1 MRLRKRLIGSFFVVA
16 VLMVLTISL
25 CLISS
30 RHIQVLYMEAFQD
43 VASSGLLS
51 EEISVQM
58 SEWAQ
63 GMRKGAFS
71 QDMVLLALGYL
82 LVTFAVVI
90 GFLTAK
96 HIVDP
101 IVLFEKQLKKVAEGD
116 LSETDTD
123 DGVRTKMMKRKDEIK
138 DLYVSVDLLLVNLR
152 QVIGS
157 VRVAGENVASGAS
170 QISTG
175 SQSISAD
182 TAAQASF
189 AEEISSTVEEMAS
202 NITRNSDNASQTDG
216 IAQHVLEESR
226 RGSEAVSKTVEAM
239 HAIAEKIQIIE
250 DISNQTNRLALNAA
264 IEAARAGDAGRGFAV
279 VASEVR
285 KLAERSQVSAAEI
298 AELSTKSVEV
308 AEQTGSIFES
318 LVPDIEKTAEL
329 IQEIAAA
336 AREEDIGAKQINKAV
351 IELDST
357 VQKSATASEEFASL
371 SEEMSS
377 QAVALLDSLAYFKLS
392 DDKKQGNSH
401 SAGRTRAKPA
411 KPDAARKSLPQ
422 KTAVSKPESGSFTSF
437 VTSGEAKAQGIEP
450 GRPVEKPLKTAVPVP
465 ESTAAATDDD
475 LFYDASS
482 AETDTSAATEKQ
494 ESKTQKSASVFT
506 DTPYVPSSF
515 VSDND
520 FEEF

>member
-1 MRLRKRLIGSFFVVA
+1 MRLRTRLIGSFFVVA

-43 VASSGLLS
+43 VATSGLLPEDVS
-51 EEISVQM
+51 AQM

-71 QDMVLLALGYL
+71 QDMVLLVLGYV
-82 LVTFAVVI
+82 LVSLSVWI
-90 GFLTAK
+90 GYLTARF
-96 HIVDP
+96 IVDP
-101 IVLFEKQLKKVAEGD
+101 IVAFDKELKKVASGD
-116 LSETDTD
+116 LTVEGRDE
-123 DGVRTKMMKRKDEIK
+123 KLHEKNMKRKDEIH
-138 DLYVSVDLLLVNLR
+138 DLCVSVDTLTGNLR
-152 QVIGS
+152 QVLSI
-157 VRVAGENVASGAS
+157 VKQAGDNVASGAS

-175 SQSISAD
+175 SQAISAD
-182 TAAQASF
+182 CAAQASF

-216 IAQHVLEESR
+216 IAQRVLEESR
-226 RGSEAVSKTVEAM
+226 KGSVAVGQTVDAM
-239 HAIAEKIQIIE
+239 HAIADKIQIIE

-264 IEAARAGDAGRGFAV
+264 IEAARAGEAGRGFAV

-298 AELSTKSVEV
+298 AELSVQSVQV
-308 AEQTGSIFES
+308 AEQTGAIFEG

-351 IELDST
+351 IELDTT
-357 VQKSATASEEFASL
+357 VQKSATGSEEFASL
-371 SEEMSS
+371 SEEMAS
-377 QAVALLDSLAYFKLS
+377 QASQLLETLSYFKLS
-392 DDKKQGNSH
+392 E
-401 SAGRTRAKPA
+401 
-411 KPDAARKSLPQ
+411 DAAEQ
-422 KTAVSKPESGSFTSF
+422 KTARPVRHGTRPVSSGKTLPKPAAAKKEAGVFTSF
-437 VTSGEAKAQGIEP
+437 VTSGEARAQGIEP
-450 GRPVEKPLKTAVPVP
+450 KPVAKPAAKPAPVQKETP
-465 ESTAAATDDD
+465 AATTDDD
-475 LFYDASS
+475 LFFDA
-482 AETDTSAATEKQ
+482 AENPDAEPTADTAAADTAK
-494 ESKTQKSASVFT
+494 KAGSVFT
-506 DTPYVPSSF
+506 DTSYTPSQY